1 MPALPKT
8 SDDKVVRAARKL
20 LERQGELSML
30 AVAEAV
36 GVRAPSLY
44 KRFPDREALLKAVA
58 SDAARELGELLS
70 ESDRSQSPLS
80 AMAHAYRAFARRHP
94 RVYGLL
100 FAPDLSVE
108 ERAATVEPLLARLR
122 ELVGARQAL
131 PAARLLTA
139 WLHGF
144 VTMEAAGAFRLGGD
158 LDEAFAWGLDTLLMA
173 LTR

>member
-8 SDDKVVRAARKL
+8 TDDKVVRAARKL

-30 AVAEAV
+30 AVAEVV

-44 KRFPDREALLKAVA
+44 KRFPDRAALLQAIAV
-58 SDAARELGELLS
+58 DTARELGALLR
-70 ESDRSQSPLS
+70 ECDANPSPLQ
-80 AMAHAYRAFARRHP
+80 AMAHAYRGFARKWP
-94 RVYGLL
+94 RSYALL

-108 ERAATVEPLLARLR
+108 ERAAAAEPVLARLR

-131 PAARLLTA
+131 PAARMLTA

-144 VTMEAAGAFRLGGD
+144 VTMEEAGAFRLGGD
-158 LDEAFAWGLDTLLMA
+158 IDEAFDYGLDTLLMA
-173 LTR
+173 LVR

>member
-30 AVAEAV
+30 AVADAV

-44 KRFPDREALLKAVA
+44 KRFPDRDALLKAVA
-58 SDAARELGELLS
+58 SDVARELGELLT
-70 ESDRSQSPLS
+70 ESDHSPSPLS
-80 AMAHAYRAFARRHP
+80 AMAHAYRAFAKRHP
-94 RVYGLL
+94 RAYGLL
-100 FAPDLSVE
+100 FAPELSVE
-108 ERAATVEPLLARLR
+108 EREATAEPLLARLR

-158 LDEAFAWGLDTLLMA
+158 IDESFAWGLDTLLMA
-173 LTR
+173 LVR